1 MFSLIS
7 HFIRSPETQNPLIAE
22 QFDIEDEFLD
32 TQVLKEELKKTRTDD
47 VNQVTVPKSNEEDDW
62 CLGADSGKAC
72 LTRKGFITSIDNESG
87 IIDFKISFNKKMC
100 GTTFDQLHQGCK
112 VQYLTYQSNPD
123 DDTINLVKV
132 ERLYEGDWE
141 NAAGKKLEE
150 AVEALRFENPKYFK
164 TQLRNRLGVVI
175 QRFQSTIEV
184 DTDCGLLTVELDNI
198 EMTFSPKTG
207 DCISIECK
215 VQLDEK
221 YVDKQGEILEV
232 LKITPSR
239 TDVKERCIVE
249 SVHNDVVG
257 LSDNAFI
264 LKEDV
269 PSNVKLHLD
278 DIVIVDLIECNS
290 SNWSRRAINLTV
302 AEKNF
307 GITNTKYN
315 YNKSNY
321 NVSFSGPEYG
331 IFTELWQK
339 KIFII
344 KARNKL
350 NKVLQLRS
358 IEINNDDASPQFTLL
373 EPKGT
378 VDIQADEEISLV
390 FEVHTQ
396 YYGEVKYVYTLNFDK
411 YKVKR
416 SFLIVV
422 VETEEKARAAEK
434 RLIIADYNIASG
446 RTTYQRNCSYANKV
460 WDRKVDVV
468 PGEYMHPKRR
478 FIGLRLE
485 TYDVPQ
491 KLRDLYLTRNSRRER
506 SQAITREYPC
516 LTDKLTVN
524 NYAQRFKLFLHLEEI
539 ETFIQFRNYDMERAH
554 FQRDGE
560 FLSLQV
566 ENLAERRPSLAI
578 GDVVR
583 AIAIWDNDLKMNKSF
598 EGIVTKVLFD
608 RVLLKFNSHFQDNY
622 NNADHRLEFYFSRYA
637 LRKQHYAI
645 PQAIT
650 QFGENFLFPT
660 KLLKRKFPQLDL
672 SLNDNDEM
680 ILFNTKLDW
689 YNINLNS
696 IQKRAIFNILR
707 GEADNMPYVIFG
719 PPGTGKTVT
728 VVETIL
734 QLLYNLPGARILVG
748 TPSNS
753 AADLITKRLI
763 GSKVLAPGSFIRL
776 VSQNIV
782 EKDLIPPELME
793 YCATLDIGNPGTC
806 SDNMLTTASGLKMR
820 CQMNFLGNHRVT
832 IGTCTTLGNFLQV
845 GFKPGHFTH
854 ILIDEAGQ
862 CTESETIVP
871 IVLLTK
877 QPSQVILAG
886 DPNQLQ
892 SIITNPLAKELGFDV
907 SLLERVV
914 QHNPYC
920 KDLVRFPSSSGYN
933 PCLLT
938 KLLYNYRALP
948 SIMNVYSRLF
958 YDNELIPMISDKDSP
973 QAKLLTKLQPIFSN
987 NMEMPPAH
995 GVIFYG
1001 IIGENV
1007 QERDSPSW
1015 FNPSE
1020 AQEIFL
1026 TTLSLYRRDISPD
1039 QIGIITPYTKQV
1051 KTIRN
1056 MFAGVEVSIPKIGSV
1071 EEFQGQERDI
1081 ILVSTVR
1088 SSAAMLPTD
1097 SRFNL
1102 GFVRCIKRMN
1112 VAISRARC
1120 LLVVVGNPHLLAV
1133 DDSWRRLIIYCAQ
1146 NNAYFGCEIPEV
1158 ILTSVNEDNEESS
1171 ESFDK

>member
-7 HFIRSPETQNPLIAE
+7 HFIRGRDTQKPLIAE
-22 QFDIEDEFLD
+22 QLDLEDEFLD
-32 TQVLKEELKKTRTDD
+32 TQVLKEELKNSGTEYAKQITD
-47 VNQVTVPKSNEEDDW
+47 PKLNEEDDW
-62 CLGADSGKAC
+62 GLAIDSGKAC
-72 LTRKGFITSIDNESG
+72 LTRKGFITSIDEEGG
-87 IIDFKISFNKKMC
+87 IIDFKISFNKKLC
-100 GTTFDQLHQGCK
+100 GKTFDELYRGCK
-112 VQYLTYQSNPD
+112 VQYLTYQSDPKD
-123 DDTINLVKV
+123 DAINLVKI
-132 ERLYEGDWE
+132 ERLYEGDWQE
-141 NAAGKKLEE
+141 TTAGDCGKKLEK
-150 AVEALRFENPKYFK
+150 AVESLKLEKPNYFK
-164 TQLRNRLGVVI
+164 TQVRNRLGVVV

-207 DCISIECK
+207 DCILIECK
-215 VQLDEK
+215 VQVDEN
-221 YVDKQGEILEV
+221 YVDKQGELLEV
-232 LKITPSR
+232 LKIIPSR
-239 TDVKERCIVE
+239 LDMNERCTVE
-249 SVHNDVVG
+249 SVHNDVVE

-264 LKEDV
+264 LKEDI
-269 PSNVKLHLD
+269 PSNEKLHLD
-278 DIVIVDLIECNS
+278 DIVIVDLIESNR
-290 SNWSRRAINLTV
+290 SNWSRRAIKLAL

-307 GITNTKYN
+307 GITNTKFN
-315 YNKSNY
+315 YQKPNNI
-321 NVSFSGPEYG
+321 VSFSGPEYA

-339 KIFII
+339 KNFII
-344 KARNKL
+344 MAHNKL

-358 IEINNDDASPQFTLL
+358 IEINTDDASPQFTLL
-373 EPKGT
+373 TPKGT
-378 VDIQADEEISLV
+378 VDIQAGEQISVV

-396 YYGEVKYVYTLNFDK
+396 YHGEVKYFYTLNFDK
-411 YKVKR
+411 CKVKR

-434 RLIIADYNIASG
+434 RLLIADYNKTTG
-446 RTTYQRNCSYANKV
+446 RTTYQRNCSYANRV
-460 WDRKVDVV
+460 WEHKVDVV

-478 FIGLRLE
+478 FVGLRLE
-485 TYDVPQ
+485 NYEVPD
-491 KLRDLYLTRNSRRER
+491 KLRRSYLEQSSRRER
-506 SQAITREYPC
+506 AQTITSDYPF
-516 LTDKLTVN
+516 LTDKLTIH

-539 ETFIQFRNYDMERAH
+539 EMFIQFRNYDMERAH

-560 FLSLQV
+560 FLSLHV

-583 AIAIWDNDLKMNKSF
+583 ANAIWDVKMDKSF

-608 RVLLKFNSHFQDNY
+608 RVLLKFNSHFHDNY
-622 NNADHRLEFYFSRYA
+622 NNADHRVEFYFSRYA

-645 PQAIT
+645 PQAISL
-650 QFGENFLFPT
+650 FGENFLFPS
-660 KLLKRKFPQLDL
+660 KLTKRKYPQLDL
-672 SLNDNDEM
+672 TLNDNDDM
-680 ILFNTKLDW
+680 YLYNSKLTW
-689 YNINLNS
+689 YNQNLNG
-696 IQKRAIFNILR
+696 IQKRAVFNILR

-734 QLLYNLPGARILVG
+734 QLLYNLPSARLLVG

-763 GSKVLAPGSFIRL
+763 NSNVLAPGTFIRL

-782 EKDLIPPELME
+782 EKDLIPPDLAE
-793 YCATLDIGNPGTC
+793 YCATLDIGTSGTC

-832 IGTCTTLGNFLQV
+832 ISTCTTLGNFLQV
-845 GFKPGHFTH
+845 GFKRGHFTH

-871 IVLLTK
+871 VVLLSK
-877 QPSQVILAG
+877 QPNQVILAG

-892 SIITNPLAKELGFDV
+892 SIITNPVAKQLGFDI
-907 SLLERVV
+907 SFLERVV
-914 QHNPYC
+914 KHNPYC
-920 KDLVRFPSSSGYN
+920 KDLIRFPSSSGHN

-958 YDNELIPMISDKDSP
+958 YENELIPMISDKDSP

-987 NMEMPPAH
+987 DLEMPPAH

-1001 IIGENV
+1001 VIGENV

-1015 FNPSE
+1015 FNASE

-1088 SSAAMLPTD
+1088 SCASMLPRDT
-1097 SRFNL
+1097 RFNL
-1102 GFVRCIKRMN
+1102 GFVRCNKRMN
-1112 VAISRARC
+1112 VAISRARS

-1158 ILTSVNEDNEESS
+1158 VLASVNEEITESS
-1171 ESFDK
+1171 